1 MPTARDTIERPELHW
16 WVTIVGGVGL
26 TAVLGFSDE
35 AYALWHGHVT
45 TLLSQPIIQLI
56 FIGAVLTHLAEAIY
70 ALRLTQRLDLR
81 DSAIGWVVQTF
92 LLGFPSLRLLRRRA
106 KTLH

>member
-1 MPTARDTIERPELHW
+1 MPAARDAIERPEVYW
-16 WVTIVGGVGL
+16 WVSILGGIGL
-26 TAVLGFSDE
+26 TAVLGFSDG

-56 FIGAVLTHLAEAIY
+56 FMGAVLTHLAEAIY
-70 ALRLTQRLDLR
+70 ALRLTQRLGLR

-106 KTLH
+106 ETLH